1 MPWAVL
7 TGAKGEGRQP
17 GPWVRPPARPPG
29 TEQGQL
35 LALQKS
41 GVGGATPPAA
51 QVESQATSHAGWGG
65 PLLRTGTLGSRRS
78 APPCGRPERV
88 GRGPLGPAAASGAG
102 GPCAG
107 FGVLTDARMAS
118 GPPGLGAQR
127 GVRTSP
133 SPGAC
138 GGRDLRGRAEGAWT
152 PDPGPRTGD
161 SAVAHAL
168 CWPSHART
176 RPDGQLQGC
185 PQLRDSS
192 TTAVSENK

>member
-1 MPWAVL
+1 ML

-78 APPCGRPERV
+78 APPCGRPRE
-88 GRGPLGPAAASGAG
+88 GGAG
-102 GPCAG
+102 SAWSCSSFRRWRPLRGVWGPDRRPHG
-107 FGVLTDARMAS
+107 KW
-118 GPPGLGAQR
+118 PPGLGAQR

-152 PDPGPRTGD
+152 PDPRPRTGD